1 MNLTDNEILA
11 KLSAPAK
18 RALAGAGITTLAQL
32 ASYSEKQL
40 LALHGLGPSAIP
52 KIKQALAAAGLN
64 LAK

>member
-32 ASYSEKQL
+32 ATYSEKQL
-40 LALHGLGPSAIP
+40 LALHGLGPSSIP